1 MRHRYKKKKGKKL
14 LCCFVFF
21 CCLLYYHDGGASLVF
36 SEISKT
42 IGTNGLLKT
51 NTSGFDAIEALAV
64 SDFETAGTKQESGLG
79 DIACV
84 GEDVTVLSEDGFEL
98 SGVLY
103 RQSQDNG
110 RWAVV
115 VHGYSSHKEAMEH
128 YAGEYFENGYNVLSP
143 DCVHMETAKGILLEW
158 AGLTEKT
165 SCYWIESIDSKHPS
179 ASIVLHGVSMGG
191 AAVIMASG
199 EQLPSNVAAIIEDSG
214 YTSVWDILKYQL
226 KHRYKLPAF
235 PALYAANLWSEGKW
249 GYNWKEASA
258 VNQVKKSSTPVLFIH
273 GGNDSVVPTEMVY
286 TLYQAAECKKRL
298 LVIEEAEH
306 AQAAMIDPE
315 RYWTEVFAF
324 IQTA

>member
-1 MRHRYKKKKGKKL
+1 
-14 LCCFVFF
+14 
-21 CCLLYYHDGGASLVF
+21 
-36 SEISKT
+36 
-42 IGTNGLLKT
+42 
-51 NTSGFDAIEALAV
+51 
-64 SDFETAGTKQESGLG
+64 
-79 DIACV
+79 
-84 GEDVTVLSEDGFEL
+84 
-98 SGVLY
+98 
-103 RQSQDNG
+103 
-110 RWAVV
+110 
-115 VHGYSSHKEAMEH
+115 
-128 YAGEYFENGYNVLSP
+128 
-143 DCVHMETAKGILLEW
+143 
-158 AGLTEKT
+158 
-165 SCYWIESIDSKHPS
+165 
-179 ASIVLHGVSMGG
+179 MGG